1 MRSDD
6 RGFEV
11 ERDSLVKER
20 ESLIYHIKKMQ
31 QVAGGLQATMD
42 QSTERE
48 TIIQLGQNPPVLSV
62 RQHKTLETQVE
73 EDSSDTESQ
82 SQMSVRMV
90 QKEEDLRE

>member
-1 MRSDD
+1 
-6 RGFEV
+6 
-11 ERDSLVKER
+11 
-20 ESLIYHIKKMQ
+20 
-31 QVAGGLQATMD
+31 MD